1 MATNSYFRRNISSE
15 HRLVEDLTVETIKI
29 HGLDMIY
36 IPRTA
41 VNRDDLFGED
51 LIAKFQENYS
61 IEMYLE
67 SVDGFEGEGDFMSR
81 FGLQIRD
88 SVNLVVSKKR
98 FQMVV
103 SRADATVTRPRE
115 GDIIY
120 FPLSGGMFEI
130 KFVEHENPF
139 YQLGKL
145 FTYKL
150 SCELFAYNQEE
161 FNTGDTN
168 IDSTEDNRQQYVT
181 LLTLGNSAGTTGD
194 YYVGETVYQ
203 TAGGTATVVDWTGQ
217 ESSTK
222 ILSVSFQ
229 AGSGVFTNGQSVI
242 GLSSGTDYTLSSSA
256 TGSTVIVQ
264 EPITGTGGDV
274 SGQNES
280 IEFEADKENIFDFSE
295 VDPFSE
301 GNYS

>member
-1 MATNSYFRRNISSE
+1 MATNSYFRRNIPSE
-15 HRLVEDLTVETIKI
+15 HRLVEDLTVEAIKI

-36 IPRTA
+36 IPRQA
-41 VNRDDLFGED
+41 INRDELFGED
-51 LIAKFQENYS
+51 LIARFSKPYS

-88 SVNLVVSKKR
+88 SVNLVVAKKR
-98 FQMVV
+98 FEMVI
-103 SRADATVTRPRE
+103 SRADSTITRPRE

-168 IDSTEDNRQQYVT
+168 IDKTEDNRQQYVT
-181 LLTLGNSAGTTGD
+181 LLTMGASSGGTLD

-203 TAGGTATVVDWTGQ
+203 SAGGTATVVDWTGG
-217 ESSTK
+217 EASTK
-222 ILSVSFQ
+222 TLSVSFS
-229 AGSGVFTNGQSVI
+229 AGSFTAGQPVI
-242 GLSSGTDYTLSSSA
+242 GLSSGTNYTLSSSA

-264 EPITGTGGDV
+264 EPTSNTGGTV
-274 SGQNES
+274 SGDNEE
-280 IEFEADKENIFDFSE
+280 IEFHADKDNIFDFSE

>member
-1 MATNSYFRRNISSE
+1 MATNSYFRRNIPSE
-15 HRLVEDLTVETIKI
+15 HRLIEDLTVETIKVN
-29 HGLDMIY
+29 GLDMIY

-41 VNRDDLFGED
+41 VNRDSLFGED
-51 LIAKFQENYS
+51 LIAKFQDNYS

-67 SVDGFEGEGDFMSR
+67 SVDGFEGEVDFMSR

-88 SVNLVVSKKR
+88 SVNLVVAKKR
-98 FQMVV
+98 FEMVV

-120 FPLSGGMFEI
+120 FPLSGGVFEI

-150 SCELFAYNQEE
+150 SCELFTYNQEE
-161 FNTGDTN
+161 FNTGDDL
-168 IDSTEDNRQQYVT
+168 IDSTEDSRQQYVS
-181 LLTLGNSAGTTGD
+181 LLTMGGVSGSTLD

-203 TAGGTATVVDWTGQ
+203 AGGTATVVDWSG
-217 ESSTK
+217 SDSTTK
-222 ILSVSFQ
+222 LLSVSFSG
-229 AGSGVFTNGQSVI
+229 GSFTNGQVVV
-242 GLSSGTDYTLSSSA
+242 GLASGTEYSLSSSA

-264 EPITGTGGDV
+264 DPVTGTGGV
-274 SGQNES
+274 VAGQNEE
-280 IEFEADKENIFDFSE
+280 IEFHADKENIFDFSE